1 MKPPE
6 EASRF
11 GAGAARCAGFELAWA
26 RLLSFA
32 VAAALTGED
41 AFFTADPEICL
52 RGAVAAFALDVPF
65 DENSPRRLRPPEE
78 TSRFGAGA
86 ARCAG
91 FELAWA
97 RLLSLTV
104 AGDFTG
110 ERTFFTVDPEICLR
124 GAAVAVTFCV
134 PPDENIPR
142 RSKPPDEALRF
153 GTGATLR
160 AVFGRFLSFLVF
172 VRGAVDAFTFCV
184 VDFDFCV
191 ESWRFGTGAAV
202 DVAKRRAFL
211 AFACPAGR
219 FLKLTD
225 ELCGEAFFPDLR

>member
-1 MKPPE
+1 MRGAVAAFAFDVPFDENSPRRLRPPE

-32 VAAALTGED
+32 VAAALTGEGV
-41 AFFTADPEICL
+41 FFTA
-52 RGAVAAFALDVPF
+52 
-65 DENSPRRLRPPEE
+65 
-78 TSRFGAGA
+78 
-86 ARCAG
+86 
-91 FELAWA
+91 
-97 RLLSLTV
+97 
-104 AGDFTG
+104 
-110 ERTFFTVDPEICLR
+110 DPEICLR

-142 RSKPPDEALRF
+142 RSKPPEEALRF

-160 AVFGRFLSFLVF
+160 AGFGRFLSFLVF
-172 VRGAVDAFTFCV
+172 VRGAVVAFTFCV
-184 VDFDFCV
+184 VDFGFCV